1 MSKISHFKILVLED
15 DRSISLM
22 CFRGIIYTWTCICAQ
37 TNLIRHIQTLR
48 TVRVMFIQICKQFSI
63 AFGWKS
69 RSYRYLSNI
78 FKYNVGIHSL
88 EQGSFY
94 IETIIPW
101 SHFLCLNILLLLFL
115 SICSHVMAMNQTV
128 RRRFW
133 AVPWRFSPKELSNW
147 PGLSLSSV
155 RVKGAWLQ
163 DTGCSLSYSKT
174 LSTLHYQRW
183 GIILKTQ
190 LANKVCYSKHDAFIS
205 SSVSL
210 SRSCRVYT
218 CTKIKQVQ
226 ADLY

>member
-1 MSKISHFKILVLED
+1 MIPFLVFKYSSS
-15 DRSISLM
+15 SISSSISFFFNVWCGLVI
-22 CFRGIIYTWTCICAQ
+22 FEVTSWRWIKLSGVDFGRFHEVVLLE
-37 TNLIRHIQTLR
+37 NFLIGQ
-48 TVRVMFIQICKQFSI
+48 V
-63 AFGWKS
+63 
-69 RSYRYLSNI
+69 
-78 FKYNVGIHSL
+78 
-88 EQGSFY
+88 
-94 IETIIPW
+94 
-101 SHFLCLNILLLLFL
+101 
-115 SICSHVMAMNQTV
+115 
-128 RRRFW
+128 
-133 AVPWRFSPKELSNW
+133 
-147 PGLSLSSV
+147 LSLSSV